1 MAQRACNL
9 FLTTNEMTRKNLSMH
24 SGCHVGGWVHDF
36 TTRGLVF
43 GKFTSQNTDESNI
56 EASLSMVFYAMG
68 YKFF

>member
-1 MAQRACNL
+1 MY
-9 FLTTNEMTRKNLSMH
+9 
-24 SGCHVGGWVHDF
+24 GGWVHDF